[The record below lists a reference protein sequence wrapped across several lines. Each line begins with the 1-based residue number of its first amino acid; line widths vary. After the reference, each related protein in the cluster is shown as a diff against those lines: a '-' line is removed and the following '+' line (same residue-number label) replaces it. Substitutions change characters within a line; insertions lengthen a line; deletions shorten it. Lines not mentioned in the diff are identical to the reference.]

1 MEQRGAARDV
11 SSVRNNRL
19 ISRGLLG
26 VLVLVVV
33 WHFSA
38 ASGAISPA
46 FLPTP
51 WAAASALNLGLTHG
65 DLLDQLRDTV
75 SLMFRGWLVASLLGI
90 GLGTLVGISPTIGA
104 YVEPTIEFLR
114 PLPPS
119 AIAPLAISLL
129 GLGPGMV
136 LAVVIFGSVWP
147 PLLSTAQ
154 AFALI
159 DPRLR
164 EVARCLGLSRSAFVF
179 KIGLPS
185 MTHDVV
191 GALRVSISLALIL
204 TVLGE
209 MLAAQDGLGYAI
221 LLAARSFNSPR
232 LYAAIILLAILGATA
247 NLIILLAERRLMAW
261 NIQRV

>member
-1 MEQRGAARDV
+1 MADNTNPNLVRASQVIPTGSSVKVIAGSGNDRISVDV
-11 SSVRNNRL
+11 SA
-19 ISRGLLG
+19 LL
-26 VLVLVVV
+26 
-33 WHFSA
+33 
-38 ASGAISPA
+38 
-46 FLPTP
+46 
-51 WAAASALNLGLTHG
+51 ASAPQTQI
-65 DLLDQLRDTV
+65 DV
-75 SLMFRGWLVASLLGI
+75 
-90 GLGTLVGISPTIGA
+90 VGGA
-104 YVEPTIEFLR
+104 
-114 PLPPS
+114 
-119 AIAPLAISLL
+119 
-129 GLGPGMV
+129 G
-136 LAVVIFGSVWP
+136 VWP

-209 MLAAQDGLGYAI
+209 MLSAQDGLGYVI
-221 LLAARSFNSPR
+221 LLAARSFNAPR
-232 LYAAIILLAILGATA
+232 LYAAIILLALLGASA

-261 NIQRV
+261 NIHRV

>member
-1 MEQRGAARDV
+1 M
-11 SSVRNNRL
+11 SSIDNLRPMRL
-19 ISRGLLG
+19 GFVG
-26 VLVLVVV
+26 VLVIVIV
-33 WHFSA
+33 WHFCA

-51 WAAASALNLGLTHG
+51 WAAASALRFGLTHG
-65 DLLDQLRDTV
+65 DLLEQLGDTV
-75 SLMFRGWLVASLLGI
+75 SLMFRGWFVASLLGI
-90 GLGTLVGISPTIGA
+90 GLGTLIGISPTIGA
-104 YVEPTIEFLR
+104 YVEPTVEFLR

-119 AIAPLAISLL
+119 AVAPLAISLL

-164 EVARCLGLSRSAFVF
+164 EVARCLGLSRPAFVL

-185 MTHDVV
+185 MTHDLV

-209 MLAAQDGLGYAI
+209 MLAAQNGLGYAA
-221 LLAARSFNSPR
+221 LLAARSFNAPR
-232 LYAAIILLAILGATA
+232 LYAAIILLAFLGATA
-247 NLIILLAERRLMAW
+247 NLIILLAERRLMSW
-261 NIQRV
+261 NIQRA

>member
-1 MEQRGAARDV
+1 M
-11 SSVRNNRL
+11 SSVRNSHQMSL
-19 ISRGLLG
+19 GVVG
-26 VLVLVVV
+26 VLVIVAV

-38 ASGAISPA
+38 ASGVISRA

-51 WAAASALNLGLTHG
+51 WAAASALHLGLTHG

-75 SLMFRGWLVASLLGI
+75 SLMFRGWFVASLLGI
-90 GLGTLVGISPTIGA
+90 GLGTLVGVSPAIGV
-104 YVEPTIEFLR
+104 YVEPTLEFLR

-119 AIAPLAISLL
+119 AVAPLAISLL
-129 GLGPGMV
+129 GLGPEMI

-147 PLLSTAQ
+147 PLLSTVQ

-185 MTHDVV
+185 ITHDVV

-204 TVLGE
+204 TVVGE
-209 MLAAQDGLGYAI
+209 MLAAQGGLGYVI
-221 LLAARSFNSPR
+221 LLAARSFNAPR
-232 LYAAIILLAILGATA
+232 LYAAIILLALLGAAA

-261 NIQRV
+261 NLPRV

>member
-1 MEQRGAARDV
+1 V
-11 SSVRNNRL
+11 SVVRSNNRAMSL
-19 ISRGLLG
+19 GLVG
-26 VLVLVVV
+26 VLLIIGV
-33 WHFSA
+33 WHFFA
-38 ASGAISPA
+38 TSGAISPA

-51 WAAASALNLGLTHG
+51 AAAASALRLGLIHG
-65 DLLDQLRDTV
+65 DLLVQLRGTV
-75 SLMFRGWLVASLLGI
+75 SLMFQGWFVASLLGI
-90 GLGTLVGISPTIGA
+90 GAGTLVGVSPAIGA
-104 YVEPTIEFLR
+104 YVEPTLEFLR

-154 AFALI
+154 GFASI

-164 EVARCLGLSRSAFVF
+164 EVARGLGLSRSAFVF

-185 MTHDVV
+185 MTHSVV
-191 GALRVSISLALIL
+191 GALRLSVSQALIL

-209 MLAAQDGLGYAI
+209 MLAAQDGLGYVI
-221 LLAARSFNSPR
+221 LLAARSFNAPR

-247 NLIILLAERRLMAW
+247 NLLILFAERRLMAW
-261 NIQRV
+261 NIDRA

>member
-1 MEQRGAARDV
+1 V
-11 SSVRNNRL
+11 SSARNNKRALSLGLVGVFL
-19 ISRGLLG
+19 I
-26 VLVLVVV
+26 VAV

-51 WAAASALNLGLTHG
+51 WAAASALRMGLTHG

-75 SLMFRGWLVASLLGI
+75 SLMFQGWFVASVLGI
-90 GLGTLVGISPTIGA
+90 GLGTLVGVSPAIGA
-104 YVEPTIEFLR
+104 YVEPTLEFLR

-164 EVARCLGLSRSAFVF
+164 EVARGLGLSRLAFVF

-185 MTHDVV
+185 ITHNVV
-191 GALRVSISLALIL
+191 GALRLSVSQALIL

-209 MLAAQDGLGYAI
+209 MLAAQDGLGCVI
-221 LLAARSFNSPR
+221 LLAARSFNAPR
-232 LYAAIILLAILGATA
+232 LYAAIILLALVGATA
-247 NLIILLAERRLMAW
+247 NLMILFAERRLMAW
-261 NIQRV
+261 NTQRT

>member
-1 MEQRGAARDV
+1 V
-11 SSVRNNRL
+11 SSVRNIRPMSL
-19 ISRGLLG
+19 GVVG
-26 VLVLVVV
+26 VLVIVAV

-38 ASGAISPA
+38 ASGVISRA

-51 WAAASALNLGLTHG
+51 WAAASALQLGLTHG
-65 DLLDQLRDTV
+65 DLLDQSRDTV
-75 SLMFRGWLVASLLGI
+75 SLMFRGWFVASLLGI
-90 GLGTLVGISPTIGA
+90 GLGTLVGVSPATSV
-104 YVEPTIEFLR
+104 YVEPTLEFLR

-119 AIAPLAISLL
+119 AVAPLAISLL
-129 GLGPGMV
+129 GLGPEMI

-159 DPRLR
+159 DPRLG

-185 MTHDVV
+185 MAHDVI

-209 MLAAQDGLGYAI
+209 MLAAQGGLGYVI
-221 LLAARSFNSPR
+221 LLAARSFNAPR
-232 LYAAIILLAILGATA
+232 LYAAVILLALLGATA
-247 NLIILLAERRLMAW
+247 NLIILFAERRLMAW
-261 NIQRV
+261 NTPRV